1 MSRTPTYLRRHLA
14 ALRRSDEG
22 AALVEFGL
30 LLPTFLLFFAVAVE
44 GARTFWSYQAT
55 ISGVR
60 DAARFVGRAAPSNIC
75 TTGGSLSGLTAEVT
89 AIVRET
95 TSGDALFPSSITVN
109 SVTPTLTCIAGGY
122 RLTQTPIAN
131 VTATLQIAYPFQSVF
146 AFLGT
151 TLPPVTT
158 SVTDSSRI
166 FGA

>member
-1 MSRTPTYLRRHLA
+1 MTAAPAYPARRLA
-14 ALRRSDEG
+14 RLFRSEDG
-22 AALVEFGL
+22 GALVEFGL
-30 LLPTFLLFFAVAVE
+30 LLPTFLLFFAVALE

-60 DAARFVGRAAPSNIC
+60 DAARYVGRATPSNIC
-75 TTGGSLSGLTAEVT
+75 TTGGSLSGMTGTVT
-89 AIVRET
+89 AIVQQ
-95 TSGDALFPSSITVN
+95 TSSGNAIFPSSITVN
-109 SVTPTLTCIAGGY
+109 SVTPTLTCIAGSY

-131 VTATLQIAYPFQSVF
+131 VTAVLQISYPFQSMF
-146 AFLGT
+146 AFMGA